1 MKADNPVHP
10 VTYKDTPQAGASLTC
25 IGLTVRDHTAIEAM
39 NGMVSSESDE
49 DGYYNT
55 EKGIQAL
62 VSRAYKIA
70 DAMILESNK

>member
-1 MKADNPVHP
+1 MKADDYVLPSARNF
-10 VTYKDTPQAGASLTC
+10 YQL
-25 IGLTVRDHTAIEAM
+25 GLTVRDHIAIEAM
-39 NGMVSSESDE
+39 NGMGSLDLED

-55 EKGIQAL
+55 VKGIQAL